1 MRKYG
6 KPQEDKERE
15 RRNYVIS
22 GLEETDEIQEEN
34 YVGRKGT
41 AFYGIPQRTRFLFS
55 TP

>member
-6 KPQEDKERE
+6 KPQEDKERV

-22 GLEETDEIQEEN
+22 APRGTDEIQEEN
-34 YVGRKGT
+34 YVRRKGT
-41 AFYGIPQRTRFLFS
+41 AFYGIPHRTRFLFS